1 VCHQTVSLVARH
13 LEANGIPTVMLASA
27 RDITASAFPPRAL
40 FVNYPLGNTAGRPFD
55 PANQRAIV
63 SQTLDVLETAT
74 RPGVIVD
81 TPHRWRQ
88 DDGWMERVYD
98 ENH

>member
-1 VCHQTVSLVARH
+1 MSLVARH

-27 RDITASAFPPRAL
+27 RDITQSAFPPRAV

-63 SQTLDVLETAT
+63 SQAFDVLETAT
-74 RPGVIVD
+74 QPCILVD

-88 DDGWMERVYD
+88 DEGWMERVYD
-98 ENH
+98 EHH